1 MLQRE
6 KIKITLPIQV
16 GIFLKKIWLQKKI
29 LSRWKTTSKF
39 VQKDHVKVDA
49 KKYTYTK

>member
-16 GIFLKKIWLQKKI
+16 GIYFLKNMI
-29 LSRWKTTSKF
+29 
-39 VQKDHVKVDA
+39 
-49 KKYTYTK
+49 TKENIK